1 MKITKEEKLKD
12 IAEAREL
19 YIEAGK
25 LIEKANKLIARNVR
39 DVMASSSTLDIYRPL
54 KASDVCSN
62 EYVGLV
68 PIHLFKGITRLE
80 KAVGVPSKAKLDYM
94 ERKQR
99 GERALV
105 VEGVL
110 FTQLGTATLEK
121 HTYR

>member
-54 KASDVCSN
+54 EASDVCSN

-80 KAVGVPSKAKLDYM
+80 KAVGVP
-94 ERKQR
+94 
-99 GERALV
+99 
-105 VEGVL
+105 
-110 FTQLGTATLEK
+110 
-121 HTYR
+121 